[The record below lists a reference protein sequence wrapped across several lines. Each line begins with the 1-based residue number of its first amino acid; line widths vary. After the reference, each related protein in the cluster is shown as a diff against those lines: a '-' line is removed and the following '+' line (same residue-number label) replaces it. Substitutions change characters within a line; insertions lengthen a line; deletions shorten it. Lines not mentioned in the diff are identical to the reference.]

1 MAVLVKPD
9 GLLGT
14 AYTTGIKPFRHLIV
28 SRALRELGREGRARA
43 ADQTPEQAELR
54 SSIPNLGSGKF
65 ST

>member
-1 MAVLVKPD
+1 MAVFVKPD

-14 AYTTGIKPFRHLIV
+14 AYTAGIKLFWHLIV
-28 SRALRELGREGRARA
+28 SRALRELGREGRGRA

-54 SSIPNLGSGKF
+54 SSIPHLGSGKF